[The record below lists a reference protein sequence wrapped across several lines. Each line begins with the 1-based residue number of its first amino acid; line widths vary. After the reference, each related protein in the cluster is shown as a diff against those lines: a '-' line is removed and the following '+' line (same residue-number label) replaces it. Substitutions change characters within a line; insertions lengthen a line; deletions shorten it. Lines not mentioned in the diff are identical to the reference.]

1 MFLIERSSIALTSS
15 SCLCTVWNLLVKQ
28 VVSPPQGRFHRE
40 LLHCIYKRISRTCL
54 IKICKAFNTK
64 TVSIILP
71 IPNMENKL
79 NQKIVWIHNQSITIT
94 KTFAQI
100 NALVYESNYNT
111 SHKFWDQSP
120 SPHYQCCLQV
130 SGTVSW

>member
-1 MFLIERSSIALTSS
+1 
-15 SCLCTVWNLLVKQ
+15 
-28 VVSPPQGRFHRE
+28 
-40 LLHCIYKRISRTCL
+40 
-54 IKICKAFNTK
+54 
-64 TVSIILP
+64 
-71 IPNMENKL
+71 MENKL

-100 NALVYESNYNT
+100 NALAYESNYNT